1 MPDLL
6 KVAANSLQGWQQALN
21 TTGHNIANANTEGYS
36 RQTVNF
42 ATLEARGYGFGFI
55 GQGAKIA
62 NVQRAHND
70 FLTSQVQNFASS
82 TSRYEMFTQLS
93 ARVDD
98 LLANSENSLNSSLQ
112 RFFNAAAD
120 VAANPGSLP
129 ERQVLLG
136 EAANLTAR
144 QQSYSQFLQK
154 LNSDVNSR
162 IGAGVTEINSLAD
175 SIGAINKQITSAI
188 SSSNGAAPN
197 DLLDQRERLVQRLA
211 EKIAITTVAQDDGA
225 LNILVG
231 NGQALLIGAQ
241 VTHLAT
247 RFNATDSTRLEIVVP
262 GQLGGNESSQF
273 VKGGELQGLLDFR
286 SRVLNPAQDQLGLIA
301 LGLSEKVNAQH
312 SLGMDLYGNMG
323 GAFFNTGTIDVAAH
337 TLNAGTGAPAVT
349 LNDVSQLRA
358 SDYLVGFNGA
368 QWTLTRRSD
377 NTSVS
382 GAGPLVLDGLSVD
395 VSSGAPVAGDSF
407 LFNPSRS
414 AGNSFSL
421 AIADPNRIAA
431 AAPVATTTAIGNTGT
446 GELSGITIAAT
457 NTLPLA
463 GPISLT
469 FNPNAL
475 GAGVPGFDVVGGPG
489 GTLAYDPA
497 TESNGKTFTFAGI
510 GISFTVSAQPL
521 PGDSFTLATNS
532 GASGDNRNMLNIG
545 SLQFQKNLNGNS
557 ATLQEFYGAMVAQT
571 GVVNNQAN
579 ENLSIEKTLYEQAI
593 SYKDSISG
601 VNLDEEAADLLR
613 FQQAYQASAQLVK
626 MADDLF
632 QILINSIR

>member
-42 ATLEARGYGFGFI
+42 STLEARGYGFGYI

-62 NVQRAHND
+62 SVERAHNE
-70 FLTSQVQNFASS
+70 FLNSQVQEFTSS
-82 TSRYEMFTQLS
+82 TSRYEIFTKLS

-112 RFFNAAAD
+112 RFFSAAAD
-120 VAANPGSLP
+120 VAANPASLP
-129 ERQVLLG
+129 ERQVMLG

-144 QQSYSQFLQK
+144 QQSYNQFLK
-154 LNSDVNSR
+154 RLNDDVNNS
-162 IGAGVTEINSLAD
+162 IESAVTEINSLAD
-175 SIGAINKQITSAI
+175 SIGEINKQITSAI
-188 SSSNGAAPN
+188 SRGNGATPN
-197 DLLDQRERLVQRLA
+197 DMLDQRDLLVGQLA
-211 EKIAITTVAQDDGA
+211 EKIAITTVPQEDGT

-241 VTHLAT
+241 ITQLGT
-247 RFNATDSTRLEIVVP
+247 RFNATDSTRLEVVVP
-262 GQLGGNESSQF
+262 GQLGGNSVSQL

-301 LGLSEKVNAQH
+301 LGVSEQVNAQH
-312 SLGMDLYGNMG
+312 RLGMDLYGNMG
-323 GAFFNTGTIDVAAH
+323 GAFFNTGTIGVAGH
-337 TLNAGTGAPAVT
+337 TLNAGSSAPSVT
-349 LNDVSQLRA
+349 LNDVSQLRP
-358 SDYLVGFNGA
+358 SEYLVSFNGA

-395 VSSGAPVAGDSF
+395 VSSGVPAAGDSF
-407 LFNPSRS
+407 VFNPSRS
-414 AGNSFSL
+414 AGGNFSL
-421 AIADPNRIAA
+421 VIGDPNRIAA
-431 AAPVATTTAIGNTGT
+431 AAPVAISNALGNTGT
-446 GELSGITIAAT
+446 GELNNITIAAT

-463 GPISLT
+463 GPVTLT

-475 GAGVPGFDVVGGPG
+475 GAGIPGFDVVGGPG
-489 GTLAYDPA
+489 GTLAYNPA
-497 TESNGKTFTFAGI
+497 TESGGKTFTFAGI

-532 GASGDNRNMLNIG
+532 GARGDNHNMLDIS
-545 SLQFQKNLNGNS
+545 SLQFQRNLNGNS
-557 ATLQEFYGAMVAQT
+557 VTFQELYGSMVAQA
-571 GVVNNQAN
+571 GVINNQAN
-579 ENLSIEKTLYEQAI
+579 ENLNIEKSLRQEAI
-593 SYKDSISG
+593 SYKDNISG

-613 FQQAYQASAQLVK
+613 YQQAYQASAQLVK
-626 MADDLF
+626 VADDLF